1 MDAFLKQHILIMV
14 LPHSTPLRP
23 SLPPLSGFTLF
34 ISLIRKEQASR
45 RQQSNMT
52 EYNKIKT
59 ITSGLDR
66 ITQQK
71 ERDSQ
76 AGTGIRHTNLHAQKP
91 HKTTKPRAIIYVQR
105 NCVSLLLTASA
116 SEFI

>member
-14 LPHSTPLRP
+14 LAHSTPLRP

-76 AGTGIRHTNLHAQKP
+76 QAQESD
-91 HKTTKPRAIIYVQR
+91 TLIYMLR
-105 NCVSLLLTASA
+105 SPIKLLSQEL
-116 SEFI
+116 